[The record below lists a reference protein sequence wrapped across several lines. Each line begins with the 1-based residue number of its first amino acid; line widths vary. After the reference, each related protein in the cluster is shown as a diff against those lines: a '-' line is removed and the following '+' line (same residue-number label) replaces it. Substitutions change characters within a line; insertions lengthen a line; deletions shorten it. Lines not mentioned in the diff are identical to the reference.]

1 MTNSWIEPPPP
12 QRGMGCFA
20 KGCLI
25 LISFFIVLGIAF
37 IGGTYVAVRYLKSE
51 YFPTTGVQLPANAAT
66 EMEQQTV
73 RARWTEFENAARA
86 RQPARVEF
94 TADELNALI
103 ASKPK
108 LRGKAYVSIDNN
120 TAQLRLSARL
130 NDVRW
135 LKGHYV
141 NAECAIQSAPSK
153 DPRDARITRIV
164 VNGRQLGDEVLRWQ
178 YRSWSLRYYLT
189 EWMDENDL
197 KTFEIA
203 DNKIILETKGSGE

>member
-1 MTNSWIEPPPP
+1 
-12 QRGMGCFA
+12 MGCFA

-25 LISFFIVLGIAF
+25 LIAFFIVLGMAF

-51 YFPTTGVQLPANAAT
+51 YFPTTGVQLPANVAT
-66 EMEQQTV
+66 ETEQQTA

-86 RQPARVEF
+86 RKPARVEF

-120 TAQLRLSARL
+120 IAQLRLSARL
-130 NDVRW
+130 SDVQW
-135 LKGHYV
+135 LKGHYI
-141 NAECAIQSAPSK
+141 NAECAIQSVPSK

-189 EWMDENDL
+189 EWMEENDL